1 MKQVHSMSCCGGRW
15 ATLLAFALGACAVD
29 NPSEP
34 QSGQTLISESDDR
47 KEVFEHEN
55 AWMRSYAEQAT
66 VSLVDESFFVTVNG
80 VTTML
85 DGPTLGESLNLCPG
99 ERYAEQR
106 RHAFCSGTLID
117 DDLVL
122 TAGHCIN
129 EDHTCANTRFVFNDH
144 YIAPG
149 VRHPFSPSNA
159 FQCEEVVVHQQ
170 GDVNLGQPD
179 FAIVRLRNSATP
191 IFQPAPVRRVADL
204 LDSGQHVKIVG
215 FPYGIP
221 AKIDMEG
228 NVTHRSVLSNYFVS
242 SLDSFGGNS
251 GSGVYESD
259 GYTLAGILIGGVLLP
274 GLTEETIDYYPVALP
289 DGGTCNRATVCSTP
303 QCGTA
308 VSLYARPVLDALCTD
323 PSRSPRL
330 CGVGAPVNDTCMTAR
345 PIWPLMGRQQ
355 TLSGFV
361 TGGGHSVT
369 PPCGT
374 RRATSPDVFYSLHL
388 DVPMLFYADAFTSDF
403 PAYLFLMRD
412 SCSSPANIIACN
424 GGACSQGQGQIA
436 LRLDAGIY
444 FLGVG
449 GSGGT
454 GRYNVHAQFLP
465 TSTAAASM
473 RSTGSRTVM
482 GTTAGASNGTSGT
495 CGGASAGDAT
505 FYFTT
510 CPDYRGGVMV
520 ASTCNSSTVT
530 RATWNTVLH
539 ARQGNSLT
547 SFCNDNACGLQSIL
561 RADRMSA
568 GSGLRALYVDG
579 ASSGESG
586 PFSVAV
592 SFSTP

>member
-149 VRHPFSPSNA
+149 VRHPFSPSNV

-204 LDSGQHVKIVG
+204 LDSGQYSKIVG

-259 GYTLAGILIGGVLLP
+259 GYTLAFQLLSAQVP
-274 GLTEETIDYYPVALP
+274 
-289 DGGTCNRATVCSTP
+289 
-303 QCGTA
+303 
-308 VSLYARPVLDALCTD
+308 
-323 PSRSPRL
+323 
-330 CGVGAPVNDTCMTAR
+330 
-345 PIWPLMGRQQ
+345 
-355 TLSGFV
+355 
-361 TGGGHSVT
+361 
-369 PPCGT
+369 
-374 RRATSPDVFYSLHL
+374 YS
-388 DVPMLFYADAFTSDF
+388 
-403 PAYLFLMRD
+403 
-412 SCSSPANIIACN
+412 
-424 GGACSQGQGQIA
+424 
-436 LRLDAGIY
+436 
-444 FLGVG
+444 
-449 GSGGT
+449 
-454 GRYNVHAQFLP
+454 
-465 TSTAAASM
+465 
-473 RSTGSRTVM
+473 
-482 GTTAGASNGTSGT
+482 
-495 CGGASAGDAT
+495 
-505 FYFTT
+505 
-510 CPDYRGGVMV
+510 
-520 ASTCNSSTVT
+520 
-530 RATWNTVLH
+530 
-539 ARQGNSLT
+539 
-547 SFCNDNACGLQSIL
+547 
-561 RADRMSA
+561 
-568 GSGLRALYVDG
+568 
-579 ASSGESG
+579 
-586 PFSVAV
+586 
-592 SFSTP
+592 